1 MSIGFR
7 KSLFGFNSSD
17 VIEYIEKAHRNF
29 SKKEEALKK
38 EMKELENTLS
48 KTRNDMDKLTAERDE
63 LNVKLTEF
71 NAKSEEIERLSENIG
86 KLYLVAQ
93 TNAKAIIENSEAN
106 AELSKQEVTNNL
118 TSIDDAHEALK
129 ALRESIIKTSD
140 DFTNEVDRL
149 IKSLDTTR
157 EQIAQNEENI
167 DAATNEFKTV
177 FSEIN
182 K

>member
-1 MSIGFR
+1 MAIGFR

-38 EMKELENTLS
+38 EMKELENNLI
-48 KTRNDMDKLTAERDE
+48 KTQNDMKALTAERDE
-63 LNVKLTEF
+63 LNVKLAEF

-93 TNAKAIIENSEAN
+93 TNAKAIMENSEAN

-118 TSIDDAHEALK
+118 SSIDDAHYALN
-129 ALRESIIKTSD
+129 ALRESIIKTSN
-140 DFTNEVDRL
+140 DFTNEVDSL
-149 IKSLDTTR
+149 IKSLNSTR

-167 DAATNEFKTV
+167 ENAVEDFKSV
-177 FSEIN
+177 FSEIT